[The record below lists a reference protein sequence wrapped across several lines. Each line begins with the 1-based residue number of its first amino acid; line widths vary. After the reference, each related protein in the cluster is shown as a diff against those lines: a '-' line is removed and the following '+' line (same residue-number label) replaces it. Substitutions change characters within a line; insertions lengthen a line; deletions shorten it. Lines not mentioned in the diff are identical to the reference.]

1 MRAARFLSAAGLVI
15 VATVGAPAWAD
26 SLRCGNDL
34 VRAGDSV
41 LAVTDACGR
50 PDREVAVV
58 GEDNQRVGTAFYYRL
73 PNRANRKVHLRGG
86 AVTRVERLD

>member
-1 MRAARFLSAAGLVI
+1 MRVCVFLAAVIIATAGV
-15 VATVGAPAWAD
+15 PASAD

-58 GEDNQRVGTAFYYRL
+58 GEDNQRVGTAFYYQL
-73 PNRANRKVHLRGG
+73 ENRADRKIHLRGG
-86 AVTRVERLD
+86 TVTMVERLD